1 MVIVTATGRATSG
14 EASDAS
20 PNEPIDSC
28 VRFIAT
34 GDRSDAVAVAGRMT
48 VPSLLRN
55 ARPWRLLLT
64 ATILTGAAPPP
75 NRPVIAPASSPSIWG
90 SLTHDAGS
98 AVDLAQRQ
106 SEQPVHSGSGPLICI
121 AFIVGAV
128 LLIWPLRLWLLALLT
143 RLVRRY
149 DRHGHFHAHAKAV
162 ATIVLTAL
170 LVGLG
175 AHLVRVGLDTGFVL
189 LPASATLADTAAAGL
204 VVAGIGMG
212 IGRALRSP
220 DNPDGRPI
228 STPHGLGGALGF
240 YPLAGGV
247 MLGLAGFVQRT
258 STILHA
264 SPISWTIAQ
273 GVLLLLEAALIVGFL
288 VAIGR
293 SRDTDPAT
301 APQLRS
307 ASLTFTALA
316 WAAVIIGLLAFLIG
330 YTRFAVLLFQELI
343 WAALVVVTAILF
355 VRLIDG
361 VVNWLLGTEHAAG
374 HFATHIVGLRPE
386 RINQARILT
395 TGAASLVVW
404 AMAIGLVIAPLG
416 GEGVSLVDQVQPGLL
431 LGELRTLH
439 FAPQA
444 IATAIA
450 VLVVGLALTR
460 LVKRWLERRFLPATS
475 LDIGVRS
482 SIVTGLSYAG
492 IVLALLAATNAL
504 GINLDK
510 ITLIA
515 SALSVGIGFGLQS
528 IIQNFVSGVILLIER
543 PIKIGDWVSAS
554 GAEGSVRRINV
565 RATELATADGGIAI
579 VPNSSFI
586 SANVQN
592 RSGAGVADRV
602 ELTIKVTG
610 SGSPAEARDAV
621 LRIVEG
627 RSDILREPT
636 PKLLFT
642 DAADSTYGFTMHAY
656 GEAGRP
662 IAEVHSDL
670 LYALVEGLATVGLK
684 ATIS

>member
-1 MVIVTATGRATSG
+1 
-14 EASDAS
+14 
-20 PNEPIDSC
+20 
-28 VRFIAT
+28 
-34 GDRSDAVAVAGRMT
+34 MT
-48 VPSLLRN
+48 VPSLLSRL
-55 ARPWRLLLT
+55 RPRPLLFAVPLLM
-64 ATILTGAAPPP
+64 AAAPPSAT
-75 NRPVIAPASSPSIWG
+75 APTAASTPQPSIWG

-98 AVDLAQRQ
+98 AVALAQRQ
-106 SEQPVHSGSGPLICI
+106 GDQPVHSGSGLMICLGFAI
-121 AFIVGAV
+121 GAI

-170 LVGLG
+170 LVGIG
-175 AHLVRVGLDTGFVL
+175 AHLVRAGLDTGFVL

-220 DNPDGRPI
+220 DDPDGRPI
-228 STPHGLGGALGF
+228 PMPHGLGGALGF
-240 YPLAGGV
+240 YPLAGGI

-273 GVLLLLEAALIVGFL
+273 GLLLLLEAALIVGFL
-288 VAIGR
+288 VAVGR
-293 SRDTDPAT
+293 SRDADPSSAS
-301 APQLRS
+301 PLGS
-307 ASLTFTALA
+307 ASLTITAIV
-316 WAAVIIGLLAFLIG
+316 WAAVIIGLLAFLVG

-361 VVNWLLGTEHAAG
+361 LVNWLLGTEHAAG
-374 HFATHIVGLRPE
+374 HFATHIIGLRPE
-386 RINQARILT
+386 RITQVRILT
-395 TGAASLVVW
+395 TGAASLIVW
-404 AMAIGLVIAPLG
+404 ACAIGLIIAPLG

-450 VLVVGLALTR
+450 VLVVGLVLTR

-492 IVLALLAATNAL
+492 ILLALLAATNAL

-528 IIQNFVSGVILLIER
+528 IIQNFVSGAILLIER

-565 RATELATADGGIAI
+565 RATELATADGSIAI

-586 SANVQN
+586 SANVLN
-592 RSGAGVADRV
+592 RAGAGVAGRV
-602 ELTIKVTG
+602 EMTIKVTG
-610 SGSPAEARDAV
+610 SSSPAEARDAI
-621 LRIVEG
+621 LKIVEG
-627 RSDILREPT
+627 RSDILRDP
-636 PKLLFT
+636 PPRLLFT
-642 DAADSTYGFTMHAY
+642 DAADGSYGFIMHAF
-656 GEAGRP
+656 GQTGRP

-670 LYALVEGLATVGLK
+670 LYALVEGLAATELK
-684 ATIS
+684 ASIS

>member
-1 MVIVTATGRATSG
+1 
-14 EASDAS
+14 
-20 PNEPIDSC
+20 
-28 VRFIAT
+28 
-34 GDRSDAVAVAGRMT
+34 MT
-48 VPSLLRN
+48 IPSLLHSYRE
-55 ARPWRLLLT
+55 WSLL
-64 ATILTGAAPPP
+64 AGAGILIAAGPPS
-75 NRPVIAPASSPSIWG
+75 PVGPPVPPIWT
-90 SLTHDAGS
+90 SLVRDAGT

-106 SEQPVHSGSGPLICI
+106 ADQPIRAGSGLLTCI
-121 AFIVGAV
+121 ALLVGAFI
-128 LLIWPLRLWLLALLT
+128 LIWPLRLWLLALLT

-149 DRHGHFHAHAKAV
+149 DRHGHFHVHAKAV
-162 ATIVLTAL
+162 ATIVLTAI

-175 AHLVRVGLDTGFVL
+175 AHLIRVGLDTGFVL

-220 DNPDGRPI
+220 DDREQRPI
-228 STPHGLGGALGF
+228 STPEGLRRAVGF
-240 YPLAGGV
+240 YPLAGGT
-247 MLGLAGFVQRT
+247 MLGLASFVQRT
-258 STILHA
+258 SAVLHA

-273 GVLLLLEAALIVGFL
+273 AILLLLEAALIVGFL
-288 VAIGR
+288 ITIGR
-293 SRDTDPAT
+293 NRDADPAT
-301 APQLRS
+301 ASQLGS

-343 WAALVVVTAILF
+343 WAALVVVTAVLF

-361 VVNWLLGTEHAAG
+361 LVNWLLGTEHAAG

-386 RINQARILT
+386 RITQVRILM
-395 TGAASLVVW
+395 TGAASLIVW
-404 AMAIGLVIAPLG
+404 ACAIGLIIAPLG

-444 IATAIA
+444 IATAVA

-492 IVLALLAATNAL
+492 ILLALLAATNAL

-528 IIQNFVSGVILLIER
+528 IIQNFVSGAILLIER

-565 RATELATADGGIAI
+565 RATELATADGSIAI

-586 SANVQN
+586 SANVLN
-592 RSGAGVADRV
+592 RAGAGIADRV
-602 ELTIKVTG
+602 EMTIKVTG
-610 SGSPAEARDAV
+610 SGSPAEARDAI
-621 LRIVEG
+621 LKIVEG
-627 RSDILREPT
+627 RSDILGDR
-636 PKLLFT
+636 KARLLFT
-642 DAADSTYGFTMHAY
+642 DAADGTYGFTMHAF
-656 GEAGRP
+656 GQTGRP

-670 LYALVEGLATVGLK
+670 LYALIEGLAATELK
-684 ATIS
+684 ASIS